1 MFGFRSDG
9 KRIKSLSGF
18 DKFIPHI
25 MSTRN
30 DSENLFKYEM
40 DCEKLDKFIEEERE
54 KGISINYMH
63 FLISAVVRTIA
74 LRPKLNR
81 FVMNGRIYKRNDI
94 CVSFVVK
101 RSLKDDAQ
109 ETTVKLHFDGTE
121 NIYEVKEKIDEAISK
136 NNFTES
142 ENSTDRFTKIIRRMP
157 NFMAKFLV
165 GTLKFLDK
173 HGMLPKAIIELSPF
187 HTSFFITNLK
197 SIKTDYIYHH
207 LYNFGN
213 TGIFMAMGKEGKKAV
228 VNKNDEIVVRKIMT
242 LGLVTDERFCDGF
255 YFANSLRYLKRI
267 CDNPSALLEK
277 LDKRVEDVK

>member
-1 MFGFRSDG
+1 MFGLRSDG

-18 DKFIPHI
+18 DKIIPHI

-54 KGISINYMH
+54 KGNSINYMH

-81 FVMNGRIYKRNDI
+81 FVMNGRIFKRNDI

-142 ENSTDRFTKIIRRMP
+142 ENSTDRFAGIIRRMP
-157 NFMAKFLV
+157 NFFAKFLV

-173 HGMLPKAIIELSPF
+173 HGMLPKAIIDLSPF

-213 TGIFMAMGKEGKKAV
+213 TGIFMAMGKESKKPV
-228 VNKNDEIVVRKIMT
+228 VNKKNEIEIRKIMT

-267 CDNPSALLEK
+267 CDNPSVLLEK
-277 LDKRVEDVK
+277 LDKKVEDIE

>member
-207 LYNFGN
+207 LYDVLLLLAFRQYH
-213 TGIFMAMGKEGKKAV
+213 MQDHK
-228 VNKNDEIVVRKIMT
+228 
-242 LGLVTDERFCDGF
+242 LHLLV
-255 YFANSLRYLKRI
+255 
-267 CDNPSALLEK
+267 
-277 LDKRVEDVK
+277 